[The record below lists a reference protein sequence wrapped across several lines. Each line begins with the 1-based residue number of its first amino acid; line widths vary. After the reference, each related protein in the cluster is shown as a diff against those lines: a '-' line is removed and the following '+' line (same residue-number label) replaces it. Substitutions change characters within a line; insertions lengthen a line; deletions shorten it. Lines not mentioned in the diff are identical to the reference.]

1 MDNKSSLWVTRF
13 IFVLLTISV
22 TYSFLS
28 SKPNILADTSR
39 NADQVEPTKTTVNVS
54 HTLAPRPPSITLSP
68 TPSIPALTISEEYI
82 APDGW
87 KSSKLP
93 AINLAIDYH
102 PTWKMTIKDRSL
114 EEYDPVSAVQLSS
127 PTGYVLKITTGLYGI
142 GGGCGPIDISTVY
155 YEPITVLQTPLVLR
169 WVREGELSSSTTNNK
184 YEEAV
189 VLHSAKQCLTLST
202 ILISEIGRAYRQRAY
217 PQPTPKELYGGLTA
231 ISMGY
236 RQGDSWV
243 SKSRTD
249 FAGTDYKI
257 AKEILSRLR
266 RINE

>member
-102 PTWKMTIKDRSL
+102 PTWKMTIDGSS
-114 EEYDPVSAVQLSS
+114 EYYDPASTVQLSS
-127 PTGYVLKITTGLYGI
+127 PTGYVLKITTGLYGL
-142 GGGCGPIDISTVY
+142 GGGCVPVDISTVY
-155 YEPITVLQTPLVLR
+155 YEPITVLQTALVLR
-169 WVREGELSSSTTNNK
+169 WVPEGELSISTTNDK
-184 YEEAV
+184 YEVAV
-189 VLHSAKQCLTLST
+189 VLRSAKQCLNVSQ
-202 ILISEIGRAYRQRAY
+202 IHISKIGRAYPHARS
-217 PQPTPKELYGGLTA
+217 KELYGGATD
-231 ISMGY
+231 IWMGY
-236 RQGDSWV
+236 KRGDSWV